1 MAPDHAVWVMDFR
14 QLEQFV
20 AVYEE
25 GSFSKAARR
34 ANCTQPGLS
43 VQIRNLEA
51 EFGVALFTRN
61 RRGVSPTVAGKQLY
75 ARGLSILNAVADT
88 QIAVQELAGSVT
100 GAITAGTV
108 PSISRSA
115 LPAALSRFT
124 EAHPNVE
131 LTLDE
136 AYGGTLT
143 ERVAAGELDFAVV
156 TSAVSREG
164 IEATLLAEHEL
175 ALVSGPSSEFRP
187 FERIRLRDVPPLRL
201 VLPTAR
207 HAIRQMID
215 TQIAR
220 AELQVESM
228 IESDGLNTTLEYVR
242 HSGWSTLTAVASVI
256 DDADAGALIINPI
269 VRPKAPVEYYLVRQT
284 RRPLTG
290 AAERF
295 VDLLHDELSA
305 INDRW
310 RTLVLGK

>member
-1 MAPDHAVWVMDFR
+1 MDFR
-14 QLEQFV
+14 QLEQFI

-25 GSFSKAARR
+25 GSFSRAARR

-43 VQIRNLEA
+43 VQVRNLEN
-51 EFGVALFTRN
+51 ELGVTLFTRN
-61 RRGVSPTVAGKQLY
+61 RRGVEPTVAGKRLY

-88 QIAVQELAGSVT
+88 EMSVRKLSGNVT

-108 PSISRSA
+108 PSVSRSA

-124 EAHPNVE
+124 DSYPDVE
-131 LTLDE
+131 LALDE

-156 TSAVSREG
+156 TSAVKHEG

-175 ALVSGPSSEFRP
+175 ALVSGPDSGLQP
-187 FERIRLRDVPPLRL
+187 FERLRLQDLPPLRL
-201 VLPTAR
+201 VLPTER
-207 HAIRQMID
+207 HEIRRMID
-215 TQIAR
+215 SQIAR
-220 AELQVESM
+220 AGLTVDAI

-256 DDADAGALIINPI
+256 DAADTGALIINPI

-295 VDLLHDELSA
+295 VDLLSEELSA
-305 INDRW
+305 ISVRW
-310 RTLVLGK
+310 KSLSGRK